1 MKINSL
7 WFRYISA
14 MIILQSTKLG
24 HGYVVSGGAGQRQ
37 ITVVVEAKETMFFR
51 IKSEIYGY

>member
-1 MKINSL
+1 
-7 WFRYISA
+7 